1 MRCWHSRAR
10 PTPQSAHCSAI
21 LKSRR
26 STRTM
31 RRGAASRRR
40 SKGTEM
46 ASLAPMDERRRPADM
61 ATVTR
66 LDPDTAWAAFM
77 RRDRSWDGR
86 IIGAVHTTGI
96 YCKPSCPARR
106 PKREN
111 VTFYASAGE
120 ARAAG
125 FRPCL
130 RCKPDE
136 VGRDREAV
144 AAAVKLIER
153 AEEPPSL
160 AELAAAVGY
169 APHHF
174 QRIFKRDL
182 GVSPAEYARGL
193 RTRRTEQALKANGR
207 VTDAIYDAGYQSP
220 SGFYSDAKERLGMTP
235 SAWRDGGRGET
246 IRWTTFDSPLGE
258 LFIAATSKGICR
270 LTFDDSE
277 ASLRRLFPNATIVKD
292 DGGLR
297 EFVEGTLKAIERPLA
312 APELPIDVAGTAFQ
326 EAVWRELR
334 KIPPGETRSYAQ
346 IAAAIG
352 QPKAVR
358 AVGTANGDNH
368 VSVLIPCHRV
378 IRSDGSLGGYGGG
391 IERKKKLLAAEGA
404 DPQPSLRF

>member
-1 MRCWHSRAR
+1 
-10 PTPQSAHCSAI
+10 
-21 LKSRR
+21 
-26 STRTM
+26 
-31 RRGAASRRR
+31 
-40 SKGTEM
+40 M
-46 ASLAPMDERRRPADM
+46 ASVA
-61 ATVTR
+61 R
-66 LDPDTAWAAFM
+66 LDADTAWAAFM
-77 RRDRSWDGR
+77 RRDRGWDGR
-86 IIGAVHTTGI
+86 VVGAVKTTGI

-106 PKREN
+106 PRREH
-111 VTFYASAGE
+111 VVFYASNEE

-144 AAAVKLIER
+144 TAAVKMIEG
-153 AEEPPSL
+153 AEETPSL
-160 AELAAAVGY
+160 AKLATAVGY
-169 APHHF
+169 ARHHF

-193 RTRRTEQALKANGR
+193 RNRRTEQALKANGR
-207 VTDAIYDAGYQSP
+207 VTDAVYDAGYQSP

-258 LFIAATSKGICR
+258 MLIAATSKGICR

-277 ASLRRLFPNATIVKD
+277 LSLKRLFPNARVVKD
-292 DGGLR
+292 EGGLK
-297 EFVEGTLKAIERPLA
+297 ELVEGALAAIERPLA
-312 APELPIDVAGTAFQ
+312 APDLPIDVAGTAFQ

-334 KIPPGETRSYAQ
+334 KIPAGETRSYAE

-352 QPKAVR
+352 APKAVR

-368 VSVLIPCHRV
+368 VAVLIPCHRV
-378 IRSDGSLGGYGGG
+378 IRSDGSLGGYAGGLD
-391 IERKKKLLAAEGA
+391 RKRRLLAAEGRQDA
-404 DPQPSLRF
+404 SPELPLVE

>member
-1 MRCWHSRAR
+1 M
-10 PTPQSAHCSAI
+10 
-21 LKSRR
+21 
-26 STRTM
+26 ST
-31 RRGAASRRR
+31 
-40 SKGTEM
+40 
-46 ASLAPMDERRRPADM
+46 LAQTIEEHTSQTM

-77 RRDRSWDGR
+77 RRDRGWDGR

-111 VTFYASAGE
+111 VTFYSSAEE
-120 ARAAG
+120 AKAAG

-144 AAAVKLIER
+144 AKAVKLIEQ
-153 AEEPPSL
+153 AEEPLSL
-160 AELAAAVGY
+160 AELAQAVGY

-182 GVSPAEYARGL
+182 NISPAEYARGL
-193 RTRRTEQALKANGR
+193 RNRRTEEALKANGR
-207 VTDAIYDAGYQSP
+207 VTDAVYDAGYQSP

-246 IRWTTFDSPLGE
+246 IRWTTFDSPLGQM
-258 LFIAATSKGICR
+258 LIAATSKGICR

-277 ASLRRLFPNATIVKD
+277 TSLRRLFPNASIVRD
-292 DGGLR
+292 EGGLK
-297 EFVEGTLKAIERPLA
+297 ELVEGALTAIERPLA
-312 APELPIDVAGTAFQ
+312 APDLPIDVAGTAFQ

-334 KIPPGETRSYAQ
+334 KIPAGETRSYAD

-352 QPKAVR
+352 APKAVR
-358 AVGTANGDNH
+358 AVGSANGDNH
-368 VSVLIPCHRV
+368 VCVLIPCHRV

-391 IERKKKLLAAEGA
+391 IERKKKLLAAEGHPVGEPELPLV
-404 DPQPSLRF
+404 D